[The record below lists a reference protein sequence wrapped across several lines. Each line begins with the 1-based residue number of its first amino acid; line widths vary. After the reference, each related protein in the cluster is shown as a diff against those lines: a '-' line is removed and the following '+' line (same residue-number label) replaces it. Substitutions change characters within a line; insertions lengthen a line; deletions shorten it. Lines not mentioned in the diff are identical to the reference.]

1 MEFKKTTVDNKVNNS
16 NSNKKE
22 EVSNMTNNSKNT
34 IVSVNVNHAIVF
46 ANQKGKIDNKV
57 VFTAFINNIMLS
69 DLELITTKDGK
80 EFLSFPK
87 RKAEVKGQEN
97 YYNRVFFKYTAE
109 DLDKIKKAINKYD
122 DEKGI
127 KVIG

>member
-1 MEFKKTTVDNKVNNS
+1 METQ
-16 NSNKKE
+16 
-22 EVSNMTNNSKNT
+22 NT
-34 IVSVNVNHAIVF
+34 INSINVNHAIVF
-46 ANQKGKIDNKV
+46 ANQKGKVDNKV

-80 EFLSFPK
+80 EFISFPK

-97 YYNRVFFKYTAE
+97 YYNRVYFKYTKE
-109 DLDKIKKAINKYD
+109 DLEKIKTAINKYD
-122 DEKGI
+122 EDKGI

>member
-1 MEFKKTTVDNKVNNS
+1 MEFKKSVNNETIN
-16 NSNKKE
+16 NSNKKV
-22 EVSNMTNNSKNT
+22 EVNTMENKNT
-34 IVSVNVNHAIVF
+34 ITSINVNHAIVF
-46 ANQKGKIDNKV
+46 ANQRGKIDNKV

-97 YYNRVFFKYTAE
+97 YYNRVYFKYTAE
-109 DLDKIKKAINKYD
+109 DLEKIKKAINKYD

>member
-1 MEFKKTTVDNKVNNS
+1 MEFKKTVVESNVN

-22 EVSNMTNNSKNT
+22 EENNMNNSTKNT
-34 IVSVNVNHAIVF
+34 VTSINVNHAIVF

-97 YYNRVFFKYTAE
+97 YYNRVFFKYTKD

>member
-1 MEFKKTTVDNKVNNS
+1 MEFKKTVTENN

-22 EVSNMTNNSKNT
+22 EVSNMRTENT
-34 IVSVNVNHAIVF
+34 INSINVNHAICF
-46 ANQKGKIDNKV
+46 ANQKGKVDNKV

-80 EFLSFPK
+80 EFVSFPK

-97 YYNRVFFKYTAE
+97 YYNRVYFKYTKE
-109 DLDKIKKAINKYD
+109 DLEKIKTAIKKYD
-122 DEKGI
+122 DEKGV
-127 KVIG
+127 KVLG

>member
-1 MEFKKTTVDNKVNNS
+1 MDFKKTVTESN
-16 NSNKKE
+16 NSNKKD
-22 EVSNMTNNSKNT
+22 EVSNMRTENT
-34 IVSVNVNHAIVF
+34 INSINVNHAIVF
-46 ANQKGKIDNKV
+46 ANQKGKVDNKV

-80 EFLSFPK
+80 EFISFPK

-97 YYNRVFFKYTAE
+97 YYNRVYFKYTKD
-109 DLDKIKKAINKYD
+109 DLEKIKTAIKKYD

-127 KVIG
+127 NIKVIG

>member
-1 MEFKKTTVDNKVNNS
+1 MEFNKSVNNETIN
-16 NSNKKE
+16 NSNKKV
-22 EVSNMTNNSKNT
+22 EVNTMENKNT
-34 IVSVNVNHAIVF
+34 ITSINVNHAIVF
-46 ANQKGKIDNKV
+46 ANQRGKIDNKV

-97 YYNRVFFKYTAE
+97 YYNRVYFKYTAE
-109 DLDKIKKAINKYD
+109 DLEKIKKAINKYD

>member
-1 MEFKKTTVDNKVNNS
+1 MEFKKTVTENNNK
-16 NSNKKE
+16 SNKKE
-22 EVSNMTNNSKNT
+22 EVSNMETQST
-34 IVSVNVNHAIVF
+34 IDSININYAIVF
-46 ANQKGKIDNKV
+46 ANQKGKVDNKV

-97 YYNRVFFKYTAE
+97 YYNRVYFKYTKD
-109 DLDKIKKAINKYD
+109 DLEKIKNAIKKYD

-127 KVIG
+127 KVIR

>member
-1 MEFKKTTVDNKVNNS
+1 MEFKKTVTENNKT
-16 NSNKKE
+16 NKKE
-22 EVSNMTNNSKNT
+22 EVSNMETQNT
-34 IVSVNVNHAIVF
+34 INSINVNHAIVF
-46 ANQKGKIDNKV
+46 TNQKGKVDNKV

-69 DLELITTKDGK
+69 DLELITTKEGK

-97 YYNRVFFKYTAE
+97 YYNRVYFKYTKE
-109 DLDKIKKAINKYD
+109 DLEKIKTAIKKYD

>member
-1 MEFKKTTVDNKVNNS
+1 MEFKKTVTENNKT
-16 NSNKKE
+16 NKKE
-22 EVSNMTNNSKNT
+22 EVSNMETQNIINT
-34 IVSVNVNHAIVF
+34 IKVNHAIVF
-46 ANQKGKIDNKV
+46 ANQKGKVDNKV

-97 YYNRVFFKYTAE
+97 YYNRVYFKYTKE
-109 DLDKIKKAINKYD
+109 DLEKIKSAIKKYD

>member
-1 MEFKKTTVDNKVNNS
+1 MEFKKTVENNVFN

-22 EVSNMTNNSKNT
+22 EVTNMANNSAKNT
-34 IVSVNVNHAIVF
+34 INSINVNYAIVF

-57 VFTAFINNIMLS
+57 VFTAFINDIMIS
-69 DLELITTKDGK
+69 DLELITTNDGK

-97 YYNRVFFKYTAE
+97 YYNRVYFKYTQE
-109 DLDKIKKAINKYD
+109 DFEKIKKAINKYD

>member
-1 MEFKKTTVDNKVNNS
+1 MEFNKQSVVNNN

-22 EVSNMTNNSKNT
+22 EVNNMSNNSKNT
-34 IVSVNVNHAIVF
+34 VVSVNVNHAIVF
-46 ANQKGKIDNKV
+46 ANQNGKIDNKV

>member
-1 MEFKKTTVDNKVNNS
+1 MEFKKTVNNET
-16 NSNKKE
+16 NNNTKKD
-22 EVSNMTNNSKNT
+22 EVSNMKTENIINS
-34 IVSVNVNHAIVF
+34 INVNHAIVF
-46 ANQKGKIDNKV
+46 ANQKGKVDNKV
-57 VFTAFINNIMLS
+57 VFTAFINNIMIS

-87 RKAEVKGQEN
+87 RKAEVKGQEK
-97 YYNRVFFKYTAE
+97 YYNRVYFKYTSE
-109 DLDKIKKAINKYD
+109 DLEKIKNSIKKYD

>member
-1 MEFKKTTVDNKVNNS
+1 MDFKKTVTENNKT
-16 NSNKKE
+16 NKKE
-22 EVSNMTNNSKNT
+22 EVSNMETQNT
-34 IVSVNVNHAIVF
+34 INSINVNHAIVF
-46 ANQKGKIDNKV
+46 ANQKGKVDNKV

-80 EFLSFPK
+80 EFISFPK

-97 YYNRVFFKYTAE
+97 YYNRVFFKYTKD
-109 DLDKIKKAINKYD
+109 DLEKIKSAIDKYD
-122 DEKGI
+122 KEKGL

>member
-1 MEFKKTTVDNKVNNS
+1 MEFKKSVNNETIN
-16 NSNKKE
+16 NSNKKV
-22 EVSNMTNNSKNT
+22 EVNTMENKNT
-34 IVSVNVNHAIVF
+34 VVSINVNHAIVF
-46 ANQKGKIDNKV
+46 ANQRGKIDNKV

-97 YYNRVFFKYTAE
+97 YYNRVYFKYTAE
-109 DLDKIKKAINKYD
+109 DLEKIKKAINKYD

>member
-1 MEFKKTTVDNKVNNS
+1 MEFKKIATENNNS
-16 NSNKKE
+16 YKKE
-22 EVSNMTNNSKNT
+22 EVTNMKTENIINS
-34 IVSVNVNHAIVF
+34 INVNHAIAF
-46 ANQKGKIDNKV
+46 TNQKGKVDNKV
-57 VFTAFINNIMLS
+57 IFTAYINNIMLS

-97 YYNRVFFKYTAE
+97 YYNRVYFKYTND
-109 DLDKIKKAINKYD
+109 DLSKIKNALKKYD

-127 KVIG
+127 RVI

>member
-1 MEFKKTTVDNKVNNS
+1 MEFKKTVTESNN

-22 EVSNMTNNSKNT
+22 EETNMETQNT
-34 IVSVNVNHAIVF
+34 INSINVNHAIVF
-46 ANQKGKIDNKV
+46 ANQKGKVDNKV

-80 EFLSFPK
+80 EFISFPK

-97 YYNRVFFKYTAE
+97 YYNRVYFKYTKE
-109 DLDKIKKAINKYD
+109 DLEKIKTAINKYD
-122 DEKGI
+122 KDKGI

>member
-1 MEFKKTTVDNKVNNS
+1 MEFKKTLTEN

-22 EVSNMTNNSKNT
+22 EVSNMSKNT
-34 IVSVNVNHAIVF
+34 INSINVNYAIVF
-46 ANQKGKIDNKV
+46 ANQKGKVDNKV
-57 VFTAFINNIMLS
+57 VFTAFINDIMLS

-97 YYNRVFFKYTAE
+97 YYNRVFFKYTEE
-109 DLDKIKKAINKYD
+109 DLEKIKSAINKYD
-122 DEKGI
+122 NEKGMR
-127 KVIG
+127 VIG

>member
-1 MEFKKTTVDNKVNNS
+1 MEFKKSVNETIN
-16 NSNKKE
+16 NSNKKVE
-22 EVSNMTNNSKNT
+22 ENTMENKNT
-34 IVSVNVNHAIVF
+34 VRTINVNHAIVF
-46 ANQKGKIDNKV
+46 ANQRGKIDNKV
-57 VFTAFINNIMLS
+57 VFTAFINDIMIS

-97 YYNRVFFKYTAE
+97 YYNRVYFKYTAE
-109 DLDKIKKAINKYD
+109 DLEKIKKAINKYD

>member
-1 MEFKKTTVDNKVNNS
+1 MDFKKTVTESN
-16 NSNKKE
+16 NSNKKD
-22 EVSNMTNNSKNT
+22 EVSNMRTENT
-34 IVSVNVNHAIVF
+34 INSINVNHAIVF
-46 ANQKGKIDNKV
+46 ANQKGKVDNKV

-80 EFLSFPK
+80 EFISFPK

-97 YYNRVFFKYTAE
+97 YYNRVYFKYSKE
-109 DLDKIKKAINKYD
+109 DLEKIKSAIKNYD

>member
-1 MEFKKTTVDNKVNNS
+1 MEFKKSVNNES
-16 NSNKKE
+16 INNSNKKVE
-22 EVSNMTNNSKNT
+22 ENNMNNSTKNT
-34 IVSVNVNHAIVF
+34 INTINVNHAIVF
-46 ANQKGKIDNKV
+46 ANQRGKIDNKV

-97 YYNRVFFKYTAE
+97 YYNRVYFKYTAE
-109 DLDKIKKAINKYD
+109 DLEKIKKAINKYD

>member
-1 MEFKKTTVDNKVNNS
+1 MEFKKTVTENNI
-16 NSNKKE
+16 SNKKE
-22 EVSNMTNNSKNT
+22 EVYNMSKNT
-34 IVSVNVNHAIVF
+34 IESINVNHAIVF
-46 ANQKGKIDNKV
+46 ANQNGKVDNKV

-69 DLELITTKDGK
+69 DLELITTNDGK

-87 RKAEVKGQEN
+87 RKAEVKGQVN
-97 YYNRVFFKYTAE
+97 YYNRVYFKYTKE
-109 DLDKIKKAINKYD
+109 DLEKIKTAIKKYD

>member
-1 MEFKKTTVDNKVNNS
+1 MEFKKTVTGNNN

-22 EVSNMTNNSKNT
+22 EVTNMETENT
-34 IVSVNVNHAIVF
+34 VKSINVNYAIAF
-46 ANQKGKIDNKV
+46 ANQKGKVDNKV
-57 VFTAFINNIMLS
+57 IFTAFINGIMLS

-97 YYNRVFFKYTAE
+97 YYNRVYFKCTKE
-109 DLDKIKKAINKYD
+109 DLEKIKKAINKYD
-122 DEKGI
+122 NEKGI
-127 KVIG
+127 KVIS

>member
-1 MEFKKTTVDNKVNNS
+1 MEFKKTVNKETNN
-16 NSNKKE
+16 NTKKD
-22 EVSNMTNNSKNT
+22 EVSNMSNNSTKNT
-34 IVSVNVNHAIVF
+34 IEAINVSHAIVF
-46 ANQKGKIDNKV
+46 ANQKGKVDNKV

-97 YYNRVFFKYTAE
+97 YYNRVYFKYTKD
-109 DLDKIKKAINKYD
+109 DLEKIKTAIKKFD

-127 KVIG
+127 KVIE

>member
-1 MEFKKTTVDNKVNNS
+1 MDFKTATENNNK
-16 NSNKKE
+16 SNKKE
-22 EVSNMTNNSKNT
+22 EVLNMRTDNT
-34 IVSVNVNHAIVF
+34 INSINVNHAIVF
-46 ANQKGKIDNKV
+46 ANQKGKVDNKV

-87 RKAEVKGQEN
+87 RKAEVKGHEN
-97 YYNRVFFKYTAE
+97 YYNRVYFKYTKE
-109 DLDKIKKAINKYD
+109 DLEKIKTAIKKYD

>member
-1 MEFKKTTVDNKVNNS
+1 MEFKKSVNNETI
-16 NSNKKE
+16 NISNKKV
-22 EVSNMTNNSKNT
+22 EVNTMENKNT
-34 IVSVNVNHAIVF
+34 ITSINVNHAIVF
-46 ANQKGKIDNKV
+46 ANQRGKVDNKV

-97 YYNRVFFKYTAE
+97 YYNRVYFKYTAE
-109 DLDKIKKAINKYD
+109 DLEKIKKAINKYD

>member
-1 MEFKKTTVDNKVNNS
+1 MEFKKTVAENNN

-22 EVSNMTNNSKNT
+22 EVSNMLNNSTKNT
-34 IVSVNVNHAIVF
+34 INSINVNHAIVF
-46 ANQKGKIDNKV
+46 ANQKGKVDNKV

-69 DLELITTKDGK
+69 DLEIITTKDGK

-87 RKAEVKGQEN
+87 RKAEVNGQEN
-97 YYNRVFFKYTAE
+97 YYNRVYFKYTKE
-109 DLDKIKKAINKYD
+109 DLEKIKSAIKKYD